1 MGINPIIN
9 PPVGPKIIPIPPWN
23 ELKTG
28 NPNIPKRIYKII
40 ITKLTLM
47 FVSKIIQKMAKV
59 CKVNGIVKGIVIH
72 EQIINIERN
81 MDINA
86 IDFVI

>member
-1 MGINPIIN
+1 M
-9 PPVGPKIIPIPPWN
+9 
-23 ELKTG
+23 
-28 NPNIPKRIYKII
+28 I